1 MILPAVVVLLN
12 CMYLTAC
19 SVTDEAS
26 EPQEKSLHATWLIL
40 QIKSG
45 GESNIIQ
52 LLSQTQKKVHMKNLE
67 PKT

>member
-26 EPQEKSLHATWLIL
+26 EPQEKITTCNMVNFTDKVGVNLISFNSSVKHKRKY
-40 QIKSG
+40 I
-45 GESNIIQ
+45 
-52 LLSQTQKKVHMKNLE
+52 
-67 PKT
+67 